1 MAVPA
6 AVQDTLPTLATLLH
20 RMCLLVDSYQA
31 GLIPDEGMWERLQ
44 SGVLEL
50 VQGLLPLLQ
59 EIEKKD
65 PQASTSRTSS
75 PSSPTGK
82 TSSPRTTPPRRRG
95 EKDPYLNQVV
105 RWYSRGRLK
114 MGRVVSRVPAGH
126 PVPPDLSQGR
136 KMQCTAYSS
145 QDRYLVEVYI
155 NEKDGYGLYSL
166 PADRIPQCLV
176 KDDHAF
182 RVEKGGGVC

>member
-6 AVQDTLPTLATLLH
+6 SVQDTLPTLATLLH

-31 GLIPDEGMWERLQ
+31 GLIPEEGVWERLQ

-59 EIEKKD
+59 EIERKD
-65 PQASTSRTSS
+65 QHASRTSS
-75 PSSPTGK
+75 PSSPADK
-82 TSSPRTTPPRRRG
+82 ASSPRTTQPRRRG
-95 EKDPYLNQVV
+95 EQDPYLNQVV

-166 PADRIPQCLV
+166 PVDRIPQCLV
-176 KDDHAF
+176 KDDQVLRA
-182 RVEKGGGVC
+182 